1 MDIEIRFRPEYETYI
16 NNQLGDYIEY
26 YKGQSSTS
34 LYTNKSE
41 RIKNLENLKKNV
53 SYRLQYRTDM
63 NSKLKKNKLV
73 QLPMSM
79 REYDG
84 WVQFVTN
91 GGDIVYKGKSLI
103 FILENDLNKTR
114 IEIPL
119 ISTKKSTIISLN
131 KGNKF
136 YEDLVQFDKIKM
148 FLKKETGVSDEELC
162 QDLYIKYSN
171 FCSEIKRIREK
182 HAKNYFVSQ
191 EVIKNCKKNGG
202 LTLFDLL
209 YILSSIEKQVFPHPQ
224 SEDIKFINEIS
235 IVYNK
240 ITVKQW

>member
-148 FLKKETGVSDEELC
+148 FLKKLDSKKLELHNK
-162 QDLYIKYSN
+162 LLSN
-171 FCSEIKRIREK
+171 K
-182 HAKNYFVSQ
+182 AKSKELQSIYQSSQ
-191 EVIKNCKKNGG
+191 EEKKK
-202 LTLFDLL
+202 LL
-209 YILSSIEKQVFPHPQ
+209 PKLHEYKMNLSSG
-224 SEDIKFINEIS
+224 
-235 IVYNK
+235 
-240 ITVKQW
+240 T